1 MLSLHRIAI
10 LLLLTPISQAIP
22 HHNRTN
28 TLGEVLRELS
38 PKPNQ
43 LAINKRDIT
52 DYRTMPPG
60 TYTETISTSLI
71 RIIIVNDPT
80 PTLCA
85 AECDCSGIKDKKSP
99 EYEPHCLDRYTSW
112 GGLLTTCLQILSVF
126 DEFEV

>member
-1 MLSLHRIAI
+1 MLSLHCIAVI
-10 LLLLTPISQAIP
+10 LLLTPISLAIP
-22 HHNRTN
+22 PHNSTN

-38 PKPNQ
+38 SKPQQ
-43 LAINKRDIT
+43 LAINKRDTT

-80 PTLCA
+80 PTLCP

-99 EYEPHCLDRYTSW
+99 EYEPH
-112 GGLLTTCLQILSVF
+112 LS
-126 DEFEV
+126 